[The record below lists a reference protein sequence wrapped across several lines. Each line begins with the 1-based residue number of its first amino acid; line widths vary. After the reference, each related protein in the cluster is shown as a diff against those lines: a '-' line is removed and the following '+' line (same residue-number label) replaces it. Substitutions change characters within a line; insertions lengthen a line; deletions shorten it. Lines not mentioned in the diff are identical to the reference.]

1 MSREK
6 RRFIF
11 TVATIIVVIIIT
23 IILGALA
30 HGYRFDF
37 KGKKLHTTGLLA
49 ATSIPD
55 GASVWIDGKLKT
67 ATDQTISL
75 PPGEYEIEIKKP
87 GYSTWKKK
95 ITIYKEL
102 VASTEAYLFPL
113 APDLKALTFTSALK
127 PQTSPDGSKVVYL
140 TQREIVSSSPSP
152 SPSPAATPSSSP
164 KQQQT
169 VIKVLELGE
178 KPFGNLNKPK
188 LLAKIPPLSPEAVT
202 FTWSPDSRQILLNFT
217 TNNQENKLL
226 LEINKTYDFTQLPL
240 LSLTKKEEEDIITAW
255 QKEKE
260 KEEKSQEE
268 KIPIPLEKILKE
280 NCQKI
285 SLSPDETKILYQAQK
300 EVSLPEKIITKEII
314 APSSQ
319 KETRHLTPGN
329 WYIFDIK
336 EDKNFLV
343 LSSQEEN
350 TPKIRWFP
358 TSAHLILIYPQEK
371 IDIIEYDGTNQ
382 TTVYK
387 GPFEDYFAYP
397 FPSGKKLLILTSL
410 GGKTESTSHFYA
422 VSLQ

>member
-11 TVATIIVVIIIT
+11 TVTTIIVVIIVT
-23 IILGALA
+23 VILGALA
-30 HGYRFDF
+30 RGYRFDF
-37 KGKKLHTTGLLA
+37 KRKKLRTTGLLA

-75 PPGEYEIEIKKP
+75 PPGEYEVEIKKP

-102 VASTEAYLFPL
+102 VTPTEAYLFPL

-127 PQTSPDGSKVVYL
+127 PQISPDGSKVVYL
-140 TQREIVSSSPSP
+140 TQREIVSSSSP
-152 SPSPAATPSSSP
+152 SPSPTATPSSSP
-164 KQQQT
+164 KQQQA
-169 VIKVLELGE
+169 VIEILELGE

-202 FTWSPDSRQILLNFT
+202 FTWSPDSRQILLSFT
-217 TNNQENKLL
+217 TSRGENKLL

-240 LSLTKKEEEDIITAW
+240 LSLTKKEEENIIAAW

-260 KEEKSQEE
+260 KEEKEKEE

-300 EVSLPEKIITKEII
+300 EVSLPEKVITKEII
-314 APSSQ
+314 AISSQ
-319 KETRHLTPGN
+319 KEARHLTPGN
-329 WYIFDIK
+329 WYVFDIK
-336 EDKNFLV
+336 EDKNFLI
-343 LSSQEEN
+343 LSPQEEK
-350 TPKIRWFP
+350 TPEVRWFP

-410 GGKTESTSHFYA
+410 GGKTESASHFYA